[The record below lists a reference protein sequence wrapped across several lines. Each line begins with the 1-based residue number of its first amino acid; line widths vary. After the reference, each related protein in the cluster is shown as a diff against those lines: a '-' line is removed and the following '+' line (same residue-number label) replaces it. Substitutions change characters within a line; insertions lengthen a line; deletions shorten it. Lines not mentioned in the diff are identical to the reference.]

1 MKFLRNVLATFVGL
15 IIFFGLLI
23 LIFAGIA
30 SSAASAPEITI
41 EENSVLKIEL
51 NLPIVERD
59 TEDPFS
65 TLLFPGANTGAIG
78 LLSMK
83 EAIKAAK
90 DNDNI
95 KGIYLDAG
103 LTLAGFATLEE
114 IRNALLDFKES
125 GKFIIAYS
133 EVMTEKGYYLAS
145 VADQIYIHPLGTM
158 EFNGFAVEVTFFKET
173 LDKIGVDAQIFR
185 VGDFKSAVEPF
196 TRTSMSDSS
205 RLQTREYLDNLYSVY
220 LEGVAAARNMDV
232 EELRMLADSMK
243 VQSPLQAK
251 KYQLISDTA
260 YYDMVLRQ
268 IGNELGLEADEEGQI
283 NTDDINFIS
292 LKKYEKSL
300 EQQPDDYS
308 RNRIAVIVATG
319 TIVSGEGEG
328 TVIGS
333 ETFAKE
339 IRQARLD
346 DNVKAIVLRI
356 NSGGGSSLASDAIWR
371 EVYLAKQKK
380 PVIASMSDVAASGG
394 YAMAMACDTIVA
406 HPNTITGSIG
416 VFAILPNAKEL
427 LNKLGITTDVVETG
441 TFSNIYSLT
450 NPLSETEY
458 KILQN
463 SAEQVYED
471 FTRKAARGRN
481 MPLEELKAV
490 ASGRVWT
497 GVQAKEKNLIDVYG
511 GLEKA
516 ISIAVEKAALEDDYQ
531 VRYYPR
537 KKTFFEQLMKEFD
550 QQVSTHLLK
559 RELGAAYPYLKKLK
573 TLEEIQGV
581 QSRLPYE
588 IKIY

>member
-251 KYQLISDTA
+251 KYQIISDTA